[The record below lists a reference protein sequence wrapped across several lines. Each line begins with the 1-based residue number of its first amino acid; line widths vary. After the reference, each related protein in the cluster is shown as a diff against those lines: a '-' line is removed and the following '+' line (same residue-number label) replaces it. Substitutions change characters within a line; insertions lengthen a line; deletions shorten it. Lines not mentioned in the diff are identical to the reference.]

1 MDKNYHTLKYWNC
14 EFEFRSGRSA
24 QYHVIKFVSDL
35 RQVGG
40 FLRVL
45 QFPPPINWPPQHNRN
60 IVESGVKHHHKHTI
74 KKNIIL
80 WVESAARVYTHLL
93 FIGSNKY
100 IHLAYSIISQLYY
113 FNTVKKKRRKE
124 IINRFIVDNK
134 NWSSNGQHHNQL
146 QHEPFLWLPLQ
157 TPKPNRK

>member
-1 MDKNYHTLKYWNC
+1 MWVWISIRARCTISCYKVCQWLAI
-14 EFEFRSGRSA
+14 GRGFSSCSP
-24 QYHVIKFVSDL
+24 VSSTNKTD
-35 RQVGG
+35 R
-40 FLRVL
+40 
-45 QFPPPINWPPQHNRN
+45 HRN
-60 IVESGVKHHHKHTI
+60 IVESGVKHDHKHTI

-146 QHEPFLWLPLQ
+146 QHEPLLWLPLQ